1 MEKSDK
7 PNYFIMFPSH
17 LMETLNPTDCIMMGL
32 LISLAKRDGYAYPSN
47 KMLEEFFNCSTD
59 KIGRVLNNLETG
71 GYIKREIVR
80 DSNNQIVSRKIY
92 PLSALMSIPIRKDA
106 DTLSANND
114 IPLSAD
120 LQIPYPQICGDIDI
134 NIYSNNKDIDKVDNI
149 FNEIWEFYGK
159 RGNKKTSHALFHKL
173 NKNDLEAIRTHL
185 PTYIENHK
193 QNNKLEF
200 LPHLT
205 TYIRQRRYEDDLP
218 YLNTKKD
225 LTKTLIDWN

>member
-1 MEKSDK
+1 MEKSEK

-47 KMLEEFFNCSTD
+47 KMLEEFFQCSTD
-59 KIGRVLNNLETG
+59 KIGRILNNLETG
-71 GYIKREIVR
+71 GYIKREIVK

-92 PLSALMSIPIRKDA
+92 PLSALMQIPIRKSA
-106 DTLSANND
+106 DTLSANEEL
-114 IPLSAD
+114 PLSAN
-120 LQIPYPQICGDIDI
+120 LGIPYPQKCGDIDI
-134 NIYSNNKDIDKVDNI
+134 INYNSNKDINIIDSI
-149 FNEIWEFYGK
+149 FNELWDFYGK
-159 RGNKKTSHALFHKL
+159 RGNKKTSHALFQKL
-173 NKNDLEAIRTHL
+173 SKNDLEAIRKHL
-185 PTYIENHK
+185 PSYVDNHK

-205 TYIRQRRYEDDLP
+205 TYIRQRRWEDSLP

-225 LTKTLIDWN
+225 LTKTLINWD